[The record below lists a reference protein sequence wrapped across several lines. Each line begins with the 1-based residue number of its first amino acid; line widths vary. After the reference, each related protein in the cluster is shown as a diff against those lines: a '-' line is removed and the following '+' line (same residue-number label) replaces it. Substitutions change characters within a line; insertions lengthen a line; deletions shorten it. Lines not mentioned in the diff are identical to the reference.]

1 MTGHRL
7 PVVVLQQVRTGPVQ
21 NADRTGRQ
29 GCGVTSGADAVTC
42 RLVSVETDVGIIEE
56 VVEDADGVGAT
67 ADAGDDCVGQ
77 PTRSR
82 HCWRVSL
89 PMTRWNSRTISG
101 NGAGPATVPSK

>member
-42 RLVSVETDVGIIEE
+42 R
-56 VVEDADGVGAT
+56 
-67 ADAGDDCVGQ
+67 
-77 PTRSR
+77 PY
-82 HCWRVSL
+82 
-89 PMTRWNSRTISG
+89 P
-101 NGAGPATVPSK
+101 